1 MGEVRLE
8 RNRSVV
14 QIILADGWPGAL
26 FQTKREADIVIKA
39 GVASGSFDSKT
50 GERLMEEVGAMD
62 IPDK

>member
-8 RNRSVV
+8 RTGGVV

-26 FQTKREADIVIKA
+26 FQTKWEAGIVIKA

-50 GERLMEEVGAMD
+50 AERLMEEVGAMD
-62 IPDK
+62 IPDR